1 MNIADFTQLS
11 IGSAA
16 IVGIVVIVKEFLK
29 SSREK
34 DIRFIAFIMEQEK
47 NFAKII
53 GNHIEH
59 NTEASQKL
67 EKTNDRLARAIEQLI
82 KFSQKK

>member
-16 IVGIVVIVKEFLK
+16 IVGIVIIVKEFLR

-34 DIRFIAFIMEQEK
+34 DVRFIAFIMEQEK
-47 NFAKII
+47 NFVKIV
-53 GNHIEH
+53 GNHIDH
-59 NTEASQKL
+59 NTKSNQAL
-67 EKTNDRLARAIEQLI
+67 EKTSSRLVIMIEQLTA
-82 KFSQKK
+82 FLQKK